1 MVMYLEKLTF
11 HLKMSLNN
19 LLLPHEVGYDSNYP
33 NLILY

>member
-19 LLLPHEVGYDSNYP
+19 LLLAHEVGYDSHYP